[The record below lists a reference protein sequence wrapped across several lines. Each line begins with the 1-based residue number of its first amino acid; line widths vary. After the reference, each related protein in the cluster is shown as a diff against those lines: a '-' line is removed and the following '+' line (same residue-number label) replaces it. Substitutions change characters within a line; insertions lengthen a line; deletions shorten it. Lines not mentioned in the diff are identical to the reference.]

1 MGREN
6 YGSSLAYQQ
15 YVLQM
20 IIITVVK
27 RIIHRFYVEII
38 VGFPGQAAREAKAGS
53 RRKKR
58 LAAGPGVRPL
68 LLPVFCTLSATVSSS
83 AV

>member
-27 RIIHRFYVEII
+27 RIY
-38 VGFPGQAAREAKAGS
+38 S
-53 RRKKR
+53 
-58 LAAGPGVRPL
+58 
-68 LLPVFCTLSATVSSS
+68 
-83 AV
+83 